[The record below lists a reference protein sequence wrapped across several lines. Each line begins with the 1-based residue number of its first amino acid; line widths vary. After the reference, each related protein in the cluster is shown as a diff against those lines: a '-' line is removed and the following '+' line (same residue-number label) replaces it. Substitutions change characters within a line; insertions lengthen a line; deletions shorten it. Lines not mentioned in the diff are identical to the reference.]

1 MIQHTVHLSR
11 IVAVLSIPM
20 IAAGCVSA
28 ELLRAVTA
36 QMERAQA
43 TYQQAQADPNV
54 QTYAQL
60 RLVDAEKAL
69 RAAERAKDLDEKLHL
84 GYMAE
89 KKAQLALVTGATSRT
104 EQNLQQIGKETSDL
118 LLQRRDRELKA
129 ARVATEARDSEV
141 EQARREAEARARD
154 AEAKARDA
162 ERARRQAEAEAQAR
176 AADQARA
183 ASLATELASLRAQ
196 QTDRGLVLTVGDVL
210 FDAGKAELGP
220 GAQRSIDKL
229 ADFLKAY
236 PKRTVLIEG
245 HTDNTGDEDFN
256 IKLSQQR
263 ADAVREKLVAKG
275 IAFQRIRTKG
285 YGPRFPVVDNNT
297 SAGRQQNRRVEVV
310 VLNEGASAEGATR

>member
-1 MIQHTVHLSR
+1 MTQRTVHLSR
-11 IVAVLSIPM
+11 IVAVLSIPI
-20 IAAGCVSA
+20 IATGCVSS
-28 ELLRAVTA
+28 ELQRAVTA
-36 QMERAQA
+36 QMEQAQA
-43 TYQQAQADPNV
+43 AYQQAQADPNV

-69 RAAERAKDLDEKLHL
+69 RAAERAKDLDERLHL
-84 GYMAE
+84 GYVAE

-129 ARVATEARDSEV
+129 ARAATDARDGEA
-141 EQARREAEARARD
+141 EQARRAAEARARD
-154 AEAKARDA
+154 AEAKALEA

-176 AADQARA
+176 AADQAKA
-183 ASLATELASLRAQ
+183 ASLANELASLKAQ

-256 IKLSQQR
+256 LKLSQQR
-263 ADAVREKLVAKG
+263 ADAVRDKLVAKG
-275 IAFQRIRTKG
+275 IAPQRIRTKG
-285 YGPRFPVVDNNT
+285 YGPKFPVVDNNT
-297 SAGRQQNRRVEVV
+297 PAGRQQNRRVEVV